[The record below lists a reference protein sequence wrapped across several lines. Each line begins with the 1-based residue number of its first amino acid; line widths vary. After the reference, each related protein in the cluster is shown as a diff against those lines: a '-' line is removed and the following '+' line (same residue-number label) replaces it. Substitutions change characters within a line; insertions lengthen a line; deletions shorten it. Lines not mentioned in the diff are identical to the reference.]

1 MFGVSGM
8 VHTWVST
15 GAISATKAHNTTQMT
30 YNRDVKNKEGSLNWR
45 AARGLFVLVAFLL
58 LFSGFTLMRSFAS
71 TGELAPASNDEIV
84 ISVDSGDTLWELA
97 RTYKDPA
104 LDTRQAVHVLME
116 RNRLS
121 SPALQSGQEL
131 IFPANIL
138 P

>member
-1 MFGVSGM
+1 
-8 VHTWVST
+8 
-15 GAISATKAHNTTQMT
+15 MT

-71 TGELAPASNDEIV
+71 TGELEPASNDEIV

-131 IFPANIL
+131 IFPADIL

>member
-1 MFGVSGM
+1 
-8 VHTWVST
+8 
-15 GAISATKAHNTTQMT
+15 MT

-71 TGELAPASNDEIV
+71 TGELAPALNDEIV